1 MDFPGLDDTTDKD
14 GNSISMVP
22 VIEAIENNH
31 VDGLLFVIDNSLHS
45 GVNESTVSKV
55 NDIMLFWIKD
65 ISEICWNVVQ
75 WDNCNK

>member
-14 GNSISMVP
+14 GNNSSMVP
-22 VIEAIENNH
+22 VIEAIENIH

-45 GVNESTVSKV
+45 GVNGSTVSKI

-65 ISEICWNVVQ
+65 ISQICWNVVQ